1 MPTTPYMGA
10 EMRRKMARG
19 MAAEDPSA
27 AERQARTNGNPY
39 RQAEAR
45 VEMAKAQAAL
55 DPAAAE
61 RLARTPSTS
70 TTRRPRHMVEI
81 AKVLIEQRTR

>member
-1 MPTTPYMGA
+1 
-10 EMRRKMARG
+10 

-27 AERQARTNGNPY
+27 AERQARTISDPY
-39 RQAEAR
+39 RQAEAL
-45 VEMAKAQAAL
+45 VEIAKAQAAL

-61 RLARTPSTS
+61 RLARTIDID
-70 TTRRPRHMVEI
+70 HAQAKALVEI